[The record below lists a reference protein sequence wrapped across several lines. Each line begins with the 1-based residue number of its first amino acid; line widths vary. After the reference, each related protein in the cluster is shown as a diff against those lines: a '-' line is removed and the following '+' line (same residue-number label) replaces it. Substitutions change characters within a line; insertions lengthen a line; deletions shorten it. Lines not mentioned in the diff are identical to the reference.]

1 MKKSQYKE
9 IIAHLLEKVEELTV
23 EKENNQQWYDDY
35 YNLEHKY
42 HDKLDHLEQLEA
54 KNKMLEKMLEDS
66 RNHAEQLMSW
76 EGPAA
81 IARDDLKKL
90 MDHDH
95 MASLSAVEAIKFIR
109 KVSNIY
115 LKEAKELY
123 EESVQGRVSKIQ
135 ALEEDLKL
143 ARAWPAGFKQS

>member
-9 IIAHLLEKVEELTV
+9 IIAHLLEKVEELSDKQKDQ
-23 EKENNQQWYDDY
+23 EHWYSEYFD
-35 YNLEHKY
+35 LEHKFN
-42 HDKLDHLEQLEA
+42 DKLDQLEQLEA

-66 RNHAEQLMSW
+66 RNHAERLMSW

-81 IARDDLKKL
+81 IAREDMKKL
-90 MDHDH
+90 MDHDY
-95 MASLSAVEAIKFIR
+95 MASLPAIEAIKFIR

-123 EESVQGRVSKIQ
+123 EESYEK
-135 ALEEDLKL
+135 
-143 ARAWPAGFKQS
+143 RADAASA